1 MQAGVL
7 PPAPNAANLTR
18 VLAMG
23 ANGAGQLGIGT
34 LTAQRQLTSIE
45 YLVGQGAVGVACGG
59 RHSLVLAEQGW
70 VFAFGSNE
78 EGQLG
83 LGATER
89 APLPGHC
96 APLEAP
102 IPTIMG
108 VCQASAPSTAACPSR
123 PSPRMLS
130 SSRKER

>member
-1 MQAGVL
+1 MIRAPIYEKEMQAGVL

-89 APLPGHC
+89 APLPQVVPGFSTRRL
-96 APLEAP
+96 AQIAAGSVR
-102 IPTIMG
+102 I
-108 VCQASAPSTAACPSR
+108 APSKWR
-123 PSPRMLS
+123 GG
-130 SSRKER
+130 E